1 MVITQGTKVR
11 VWLTHAFLIGF
22 VAIILFPLLMVVS
35 ISFREGNF
43 SRGDLIPRNF
53 TLEHW
58 TLAFG
63 KTYVGM
69 NNNGSML
76 DSGVGR
82 PNLGIG
88 RLEISTD
95 GAWSLDVNS
104 EIPAQYFPLRSY
116 IRLLTI
122 DAAANPVLQSNQ
134 VDFLLVDN
142 DEQAANTAEGVQV
155 VRLGDQL
162 AGQLR
167 LPEGFQGSGRPRLE
181 FGSAYYTLPPFPV
194 LTWLQNSIKISLI
207 TAFLLLSLSV
217 TAAYAFARLRFKGK
231 MHLLRSMLLLQ
242 MFPAVL
248 GVIALYEMFDRLGFY
263 LPAFGLDT
271 HAAYILAMLAGVTM
285 NIWIIMGYFSSIDSA
300 LEESAYIDGATP
312 WQTFYKILLPL
323 SVPILAVVFI
333 LAFITT
339 INEFVLASVLLRS
352 QDNLTLAVGS
362 TYYFQPQ
369 NTLWGNY
376 AAAAVL
382 SGVPITVVFLI
393 AQRFLVSGL
402 TAGGVKG

>member
-1 MVITQGTKVR
+1 MVITPATKVR
-11 VWLTHAFLIGF
+11 VWLTHGFLVAFIT
-22 VAIILFPLLMVVS
+22 VILFPLLMIVS

-43 SRGDLIPRNF
+43 ARGDLIPRNF

-63 KTYVGM
+63 KVYVGM
-69 NNNGSML
+69 NNNGAML
-76 DSGVGR
+76 DSGAAR

-88 RLEISTD
+88 RLNVD
-95 GAWSLDVNS
+95 ANGQWSVNVNS
-104 EIPAQYFPLRSY
+104 EIPREHFPLRSY
-116 IRLLTI
+116 IRMLTL
-122 DAAANPVLQSNQ
+122 DAGANEVMRTEQI
-134 VDFLLVDN
+134 DFLLVAD
-142 DEQAANTAEGVQV
+142 DAQAEQAPDGVTV

-162 AGQLR
+162 SGQLTF
-167 LPEGFQGSGRPRLE
+167 PPGFVGSGRPRVE
-181 FGSAYYTLPPFPV
+181 YGVAYYTNPPFPV
-194 LTWLQNSIKISLI
+194 LTWLKNSIKVALL
-207 TAFLLLSLSV
+207 TAFFLLSLSV
-217 TAAYAFARLRFKGK
+217 TSAYAFARLRFKGK
-231 MHLLRSMLLLQ
+231 MHVLRGMLLLQ

-285 NIWIIMGYFSSIDSA
+285 NIWIIMGYFTSIDSA

-333 LAFITT
+333 LSFITT

-352 QDNLTLAVGS
+352 QDMLTLAVGS

-382 SGVPITVVFLI
+382 SGVPITVVFLL